1 MLRIEIPKNEER
13 LKRQIAALADLLEHD
28 TDEQSRRI
36 HKDALKASMEALDAM
51 QAAGK

>member
-1 MLRIEIPKNEER
+1 MLRVEIPKSEEK
-13 LKRQIAALADLLEHD
+13 LKRQIAALSDLLEHD

-36 HKDALKASMEALDAM
+36 HEDALKASRKALDAM